1 MSELTNQRRAKRAL
15 KKVTETAE
23 ALREMIDRTRPLE
36 EQLDRIRTFLDE
48 RLGRDEYFVLVDE
61 SGYGVVHTNR
71 LREGRVFADP
81 VGLAAARTN
90 EPLLQ
95 VYERDTGEVL
105 IDASCPFW
113 TKPGGRRFN
122 LRMGRLMHRPYLQ
135 WVLASIAIAPAA
147 VGLAASIAGAPPVF
161 AALCAALAGLGLGA
175 AWHRAIA
182 AELRHWYSVT
192 RTVSSGQ
199 LRTEVKTT
207 GKRNEFH
214 QIAYEINKMILGI
227 RTIIHELGKAAKTVH
242 DVSVE
247 QQMEMRRLSESFDEI
262 AAAVETFREGAKQQ
276 TTAVEQA
283 GDVIGQMVERVQLM
297 RAAVE
302 RVVRQAGDAW
312 SSAAEGIRLIEE
324 TKTNMDA
331 MQRGIGEMTAL
342 IDKAANEA
350 ARVHEMIAA
359 IRTIAKQTNLLAL
372 NASIEAAR
380 AGEAGRG
387 FSIVAQEVRKL
398 AEDTN
403 AFAAEIFAS
412 LDAMTNALKEAV
424 HAMQGSGRHV
434 EKTKDS
440 LWKTGETFTSF
451 QGMFA
456 QLNDLLQQ
464 NESYVNDITADGE
477 QLGGL
482 MEDVRTV
489 AADFSNMVQETAA
502 GLEQQ
507 TLALHQLAREADTLA
522 AAARDL
528 ENMIARFHS

>member
-1 MSELTNQRRAKRAL
+1 
-15 KKVTETAE
+15 
-23 ALREMIDRTRPLE
+23 
-36 EQLDRIRTFLDE
+36 
-48 RLGRDEYFVLVDE
+48 
-61 SGYGVVHTNR
+61 
-71 LREGRVFADP
+71 
-81 VGLAAARTN
+81 
-90 EPLLQ
+90 
-95 VYERDTGEVL
+95 
-105 IDASCPFW
+105 C
-113 TKPGGRRFN
+113 
-122 LRMGRLMHRPYLQ
+122 
-135 WVLASIAIAPAA
+135 APA
-147 VGLAASIAGAPPVF
+147 V
-161 AALCAALAGLGLGA
+161 GLGLGA

-182 AELRHWYSVT
+182 AQLRHWYSVT

-207 GKRNEFH
+207 GKRDEFH

-227 RTIIHELGKAAKTVH
+227 RTIINELGKAAKTVH
-242 DVSVE
+242 DVSHE

-387 FSIVAQEVRKL
+387 FSIVAEEVRKL

-412 LDAMTNALKEAV
+412 LDAMTNALKETVQAV
-424 HAMQGSGRHV
+424 QGSGLRV
-434 EKTKDS
+434 ETTKDS

-464 NESYVNDITADGE
+464 NEAYVNAITADGE

-528 ENMIARFHS
+528 EKMIARFHS

>member
-1 MSELTNQRRAKRAL
+1 MSELTKQRRAKRAL

-23 ALREMIDRTRPLE
+23 ALRKMIDRTRPLE
-36 EQLDRIRTFLDE
+36 EQLDRIRAFLDE

-90 EPLLQ
+90 KPLLQ

-113 TKPGGRRFN
+113 TEPGGRRFN

-135 WVLASIAIAPAA
+135 WVLASVAIAPAA
-147 VGLAASIAGAPPVF
+147 VGLAASIAGAPPVL

-182 AELRHWYSVT
+182 AELRHWYSVA

-199 LRTEVKTT
+199 LQTEVKTT

-302 RVVRQAGDAW
+302 RVVRQAGDTW

-331 MQRGIGEMTAL
+331 MQRGISEMTAL

-412 LDAMTNALKEAV
+412 LDAMTNALKETVQAV
-424 HAMQGSGRHV
+424 QGSGLRV
-434 EKTKDS
+434 ETTKDS